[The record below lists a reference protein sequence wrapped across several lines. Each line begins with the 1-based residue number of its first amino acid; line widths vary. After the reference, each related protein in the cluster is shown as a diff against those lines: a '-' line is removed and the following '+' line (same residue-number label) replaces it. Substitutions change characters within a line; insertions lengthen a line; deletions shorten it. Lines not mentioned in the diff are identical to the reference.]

1 MRFMLVGSN
10 AQTEMSL
17 RWLLQKPSN
26 TIFFSYTT
34 GLTAEEGDGD
44 LMYKNNSLFE
54 SIAALE
60 GALFINGEFR
70 KGAGARLPVQNPAT
84 GEVLGHIAAA
94 TVGEVEEAVCAARG
108 AFQSWAS
115 EQPKTRANA
124 LHRLGDLIAADA
136 LNMALIM
143 TAEQG
148 KPVNEAK
155 GEILKLAEAC
165 HFYAEEATRV
175 HGEIVPNDQPGFQ
188 SLVVRE
194 PIGVVGAITPWNYPA
209 ELVGW
214 KLCASLAS
222 GCTIVIKPAEITP
235 YTALA
240 IAQKCV
246 EADIPDGVVNVL
258 TGKGSQVGQA
268 LVEHPLVNKI
278 AFTGSSAVGLHIQQS
293 CPQVKRL
300 SLELGGNC
308 PMVVSASADVDAAVK
323 GAVRRSFRNCGQI
336 CIAINRI
343 YVHRS
348 IYDVFVSKIG
358 AAADALT
365 VHNGLDNPSADL
377 GAMASAEPLA
387 KTRAHLE
394 DALAKGARL
403 VAGGKAPAG
412 EEYAKGHFFRPTVVA
427 DCTHE
432 MLVMTE
438 ETFGPLV
445 GIAPFDDLGE
455 AIHLANDTPYGL
467 AAYVYARDLT
477 EIHTL
482 SARLDYGNVAINNV
496 DAGIMNAPYGGR
508 KQSGV
513 GYEHGREGLLEYFN
527 FKHVRLHHG
536 VRG

>member
-1 MRFMLVGSN
+1 MLFV
-10 AQTEMSL
+10 
-17 RWLLQKPSN
+17 
-26 TIFFSYTT
+26 
-34 GLTAEEGDGD
+34 DG
-44 LMYKNNSLFE
+44 
-54 SIAALE
+54 A
-60 GALFINGEFR
+60 FR
-70 KGAGARLPVQNPAT
+70 AGQGARLPVQNPAT
-84 GEVLGHIAAA
+84 GEIIGHIAAA
-94 TVGEVEEAVCAARG
+94 TAAEVEVAVQAARR
-108 AFQSWAS
+108 AFRPWTA
-115 EQPKTRANA
+115 ELPKARATL

-136 LNMALIM
+136 DAMARIM

-148 KPVNEAK
+148 KPVNEAR

-175 HGEIVPNDQPGFQ
+175 LGEIIPNDQPGFQ
-188 SLVVRE
+188 SLVTRE
-194 PIGVVGAITPWNYPA
+194 PVGVVGAITPWNYPA

-214 KLCASLAS
+214 KLCASLAA

-235 YTALA
+235 FTALA
-240 IAQKCV
+240 IAAKC
-246 EADIPDGVVNVL
+246 AAAGIPAGVVNVL

-268 LVEHPLVNKI
+268 LVEHPQVDKI

-308 PMVVSASADVDAAVK
+308 PLIVTASADVAAAVK
-323 GAVRRSFRNCGQI
+323 GAARRSFRNCGQI

-348 IYDVFVSKIG
+348 VYG
-358 AAADALT
+358 AFLAGLGKAAEGLRVA
-365 VHNGLDNPSADL
+365 NGLTDPAADL

-387 KTRAHLE
+387 KTRAHLA
-394 DALAKGARL
+394 DALERGARL
-403 VAGGKAPAG
+403 IAGGSAPEGA
-412 EEYAKGHFFRPTVVA
+412 EYANGHFFRPTVVA
-427 DCTHE
+427 DCTHD
-432 MLVMTE
+432 MLVMRE

-445 GIAPFDDLGE
+445 GVAPYDDLAE
-455 AIHLANDTPYGL
+455 ATLLANDTPYGL
-467 AAYVYARDLT
+467 ASYVYARDLT
-477 EIHTL
+477 EIATL
-482 SARLDYGNVAINNV
+482 SAGLDYGNVAINNV

-536 VRG
+536 VGA

>member
-1 MRFMLVGSN
+1 MKTHHEKG
-10 AQTEMSL
+10 
-17 RWLLQKPSN
+17 
-26 TIFFSYTT
+26 
-34 GLTAEEGDGD
+34 
-44 LMYKNNSLFE
+44 NSLFE

-60 GALFINGEFR
+60 GALFIDGELRKGGGSRLAVENPANGEVI
-70 KGAGARLPVQNPAT
+70 GQ
-84 GEVLGHIAAA
+84 IAAA
-94 TVGEVEEAVCAARG
+94 TPDEIDAAVSAARR
-108 AFQSWAS
+108 AFYSWSA
-115 EQPKTRANA
+115 ELPKTRAMA
-124 LHRLGDLIAADA
+124 LHRLGDLIADDA
-136 LNMALIM
+136 LKMAQIM
-143 TAEQG
+143 TLEQG
-148 KPVNEAK
+148 KPVNEAR

-175 HGEIVPNDQPGFQ
+175 HGEIVPNDQFGFQ

-235 YTALA
+235 FTALA
-240 IAQKCV
+240 IAEKCA
-246 EADIPDGVVNVL
+246 EAGIPAGVVNVL

-268 LVEHPLVNKI
+268 LVEHPQVDKI

-308 PMVVSASADVDAAVK
+308 PMIVTASADIPAAVK
-323 GAVRRSFRNCGQI
+323 GAARRGFRNCGQI
-336 CIAINRI
+336 CIAVNRI

-348 IYDVFVSKIG
+348 VYDDFVSQMG
-358 AAADALT
+358 AAADRL
-365 VHNGLDNPSADL
+365 VLGNGLEMPEADL
-377 GAMASAEPLA
+377 GAMASAEPLN
-387 KTRAHLE
+387 KTRSHLK
-394 DALAKGARL
+394 DAMKKGAKL
-403 VAGGKAPAG
+403 IAGGKAPEGA
-412 EEYAKGHFFRPTVVA
+412 EYAGGHFFRPTVIA

-432 MLVMTE
+432 MKVMTE

-445 GIAPFDDLGE
+445 GIMPFGSLAE
-455 AIHLANDTPYGL
+455 AIELANDTPYGL
-467 AAYVYARDLT
+467 ASYVYARDLT

-482 SARLDYGNVAINNV
+482 SAGLDYGNVAINNV

-527 FKHVRLHHG
+527 FKHIRLYHG

>member
-1 MRFMLVGSN
+1 M
-10 AQTEMSL
+10 ADQTLS
-17 RWLLQKPSN
+17 
-26 TIFFSYTT
+26 
-34 GLTAEEGDGD
+34 
-44 LMYKNNSLFE
+44 E
-54 SIAALE
+54 SIAALD
-60 GALFINGEFR
+60 GMLFIDGAFR
-70 KGAGARLPVQNPAT
+70 AGQGTRLPVENPAT
-84 GEVLGHIAAA
+84 REIIGHIAAA
-94 TVGEVEEAVCAARG
+94 TPAEVEAAVAAARR
-108 AFQSWAS
+108 AFRPWAA
-115 EQPKTRANA
+115 QLPKTRAA
-124 LHRLGDLIAADA
+124 TLHRLGDLIAADA
-136 LNMALIM
+136 DAMARIM

-148 KPVNEAK
+148 KPVNEAR

-188 SLVVRE
+188 SLVTRE

-214 KLCASLAS
+214 KLCASLAA
-222 GCTIVIKPAEITP
+222 GCTIVIKPAELTP

-240 IAQKCV
+240 IAAKC
-246 EADIPDGVVNVL
+246 EAAGIPAGVVNVL

-268 LVEHPLVNKI
+268 LVEHPHVDKI

-308 PMVVSASADVDAAVK
+308 PMIVTASADIAAAVK
-323 GAVRRSFRNCGQI
+323 GAARRSFRNCGQI

-343 YVHRS
+343 YVHRTV
-348 IYDVFVSKIG
+348 YAEFVAALG
-358 AAADALT
+358 RAADALS
-365 VHNGLDNPSADL
+365 VHDGLADPAADL

-387 KTRAHLE
+387 KTRAHLD
-394 DALAKGARL
+394 DALARGARL
-403 VAGGKAPAG
+403 VAGGAAPEGA
-412 EEYAKGHFFRPTVVA
+412 EYAKGHFFRPTVVA

-445 GIAPFDDLGE
+445 GIAPYDDLPE
-455 AIHLANDTPYGL
+455 AILLANDTPYGL
-467 AAYVYARDLT
+467 ASYVYARDLT
-477 EIHTL
+477 EIHAL
-482 SARLDYGNVAINNV
+482 SAGLDYGNVAINNV

-513 GYEHGREGLLEYFN
+513 GCEHGREGLLEYFN

-536 VRG
+536 VGA

>member
-1 MRFMLVGSN
+1 MHN
-10 AQTEMSL
+10 N
-17 RWLLQKPSN
+17 K
-26 TIFFSYTT
+26 IH
-34 GLTAEEGDGD
+34 GDT
-44 LMYKNNSLFE
+44 
-54 SIAALE
+54 IAALQ
-60 GALFINGEFR
+60 GALFIDGQLR
-70 KGAGARLPVQNPAT
+70 KGAGAQLPVENPAT

-94 TVGEVEEAVCAARG
+94 TPQEINETVVAARR
-108 AFQSWAS
+108 AFLLWSR
-115 EQPKTRANA
+115 ELPKTRASA

-136 LNMALIM
+136 QTLAQVM

-148 KPVNEAK
+148 KPVNEAR
-155 GEILKLAEAC
+155 GEVLKLAEAC

-175 HGEIVPNDQPGFQ
+175 HGEIVPNDQSGFQ

-194 PIGVVGAITPWNYPA
+194 PIGVVAAITPWNYPA

-214 KLCASLAS
+214 KLCASLAA
-222 GCTIVIKPAEITP
+222 GCTIVIKPAELTP
-235 YTALA
+235 FTALA
-240 IAQKCV
+240 IAQKCID
-246 EADIPDGVVNVL
+246 AGIPAGVVNVL
-258 TGKGSQVGQA
+258 TGKGSVVGQA
-268 LVEHPLVNKI
+268 LVEHPDVSKV
-278 AFTGSSAVGLHIQQS
+278 AFTGSSAVGLHIQRS

-308 PMVVSASADVDAAVK
+308 PMVVTASADVAAAVK
-323 GAVRRSFRNCGQI
+323 GATRRSFRNCGQI

-348 IYDVFVSKIG
+348 IYEEFVTQLG
-358 AAADALT
+358 AAAEALT
-365 VHNGLDNPSADL
+365 VRNGLENPGADL
-377 GAMASAEPLA
+377 GAMASAEPLN

-403 VAGGKAPAG
+403 VAGGKAPEG
-412 EEYAKGHFFRPTVVA
+412 EEFAHGHFFRPTVVA

-445 GIAPFDDLGE
+445 GVAPFDDLAE
-455 AIHLANDTPYGL
+455 AVQLANDTPYGL
-467 AAYVYARDLT
+467 ASYVYARDLVD
-477 EIHTL
+477 IHTL
-482 SARLDYGNVAINNV
+482 SAQLDYGNVAINNV

-536 VRG
+536 VGN

>member
-1 MRFMLVGSN
+1 MADRSLIEGLSRF
-10 AQTEMSL
+10 
-17 RWLLQKPSN
+17 
-26 TIFFSYTT
+26 
-34 GLTAEEGDGD
+34 DGR
-44 LMYKNNSLFE
+44 
-54 SIAALE
+54 
-60 GALFINGEFR
+60 LFINGALVS
-70 KGAGARLPVQNPAT
+70 GAGDRLPVEDPAT
-84 GEVLGHIAAA
+84 GEAIGHIAAA
-94 TVGEVEEAVCAARG
+94 TPAEIEEAVSAARK
-108 AFQSWAS
+108 AF
-115 EQPKTRANA
+115 RAWSRTLPRVRADA

-136 LNMALIM
+136 LNMGRIM

-148 KPVNEAK
+148 KPVDEAM
-155 GEILKLAEAC
+155 GEILKLAQAC

-209 ELVGW
+209 ELIGW
-214 KLCASLAS
+214 KLCAGLAA
-222 GCTIVIKPAEITP
+222 GCTIIIKPAEITP

-240 IAQKCV
+240 IAEKCA
-246 EADIPDGVVNVL
+246 EADIPAGVVNVL

-268 LVEHPLVNKI
+268 LVEHPQVDKI

-293 CPQVKRL
+293 CPQVKRF

-308 PMVVSASADVDAAVK
+308 PLVVTASADIAAAVK
-323 GAVRRSFRNCGQI
+323 GATRRSFRNCGQI

-348 IYDVFVSKIG
+348 IYDDFVTRLG
-358 AAADALT
+358 VAADALS
-365 VHNGLDNPSADL
+365 VGNGLENASVDL

-387 KTRAHLE
+387 KTKDHLA

-403 VAGGKAPAG
+403 VAGGHAPEG
-412 EEYAKGHFFRPTVVA
+412 PGCDRGYFFRPTVVA

-432 MLVMTE
+432 MKVMSE

-445 GIAPFDDLGE
+445 GVAPFDELEE
-455 AIHLANDTPYGL
+455 AIALANDTPYGL
-467 AAYVYARDLT
+467 ASYVYARDLA
-477 EIHTL
+477 EIQTL
-482 SARLDYGNVAINNV
+482 SQGLDYGNVAINNV

-513 GYEHGREGLLEYFN
+513 GYEHGREGLLQYFN

-536 VRG
+536 VGN

>member
-1 MRFMLVGSN
+1 MNNNN
-10 AQTEMSL
+10 A
-17 RWLLQKPSN
+17 
-26 TIFFSYTT
+26 
-34 GLTAEEGDGD
+34 
-44 LMYKNNSLFE
+44 LFD

-60 GALFINGEFR
+60 GALFINGQFR
-70 KGAGARLPVQNPAT
+70 EGTGARLPVENPAT
-84 GEVLGHIAAA
+84 GETLGHIAAA
-94 TVGEVEEAVCAARG
+94 TPDEVEQAVAAARK
-108 AFQSWAS
+108 AFGSWS
-115 EQPKTRANA
+115 RELPRARATA

-136 LNMALIM
+136 LSMAQIM
-143 TAEQG
+143 TLEQG

-175 HGEIVPNDQPGFQ
+175 HGEIIPNEQPGFQ

-194 PIGVVGAITPWNYPA
+194 PVGVVGAITPWNYPA

-214 KLCASLAS
+214 KLCASLAA
-222 GCTIVIKPAEITP
+222 GCTIIVKPAELTP

-240 IAQKCV
+240 IAQKCA
-246 EADIPDGVVNVL
+246 EAGIPAGVVNVL

-268 LVEHPLVNKI
+268 LVDHPQVDKI

-293 CPQVKRL
+293 CPQVKRM

-308 PMVVSASADVDAAVK
+308 PLVVTASADIDAAVK
-323 GAVRRSFRNCGQI
+323 GATRRSFRNCGQI

-348 IYDVFVSKIG
+348 VYEEFTGKLA
-358 AAADALT
+358 AAADALS
-365 VHNGLDNPSADL
+365 VHNGLAFPAADL
-377 GAMASAEPLA
+377 GAMASADPLE

-403 VAGGKAPAG
+403 VAGGKAPEG
-412 EEYAKGHFFRPTVVA
+412 DEYAKGHFFRPTVVA

-445 GIAPFDDLGE
+445 GVAPFDTLDQAVE
-455 AIHLANDTPYGL
+455 LANDTPYGL
-467 AAYVYARDLT
+467 ASYVYARDLVD
-477 EIHTL
+477 IHTL
-482 SARLDYGNVAINNV
+482 SAGLDYGNVAINNV

-513 GYEHGREGLLEYFN
+513 GYEHGREGLLEYFH

-536 VRG
+536 VGR